1 AWVDGGG
8 GVYTPDAIPIPSWQ
22 QLPGVI
28 TTANKGSTTLRNSPD
43 VSAESNFDFY
53 VCSNQHG
60 CSTGWGG
67 TSFAA
72 PMWAG
77 FMALVNQQAILNGQS
92 PLGFI
97 NPALYNIGVSADYAT
112 AFHDVTSGTNGEP
125 TTAGYDLATGWGS
138 PKGQGFIDTLLGT
151 G

>member
-1 AWVDGGG
+1 YKVNSQFVFPGDDAFVTVVGGTDLQVASPGGPYSSETAWVDGGG

-97 NPALYNIGVSADYAT
+97 NPALYNI
-112 AFHDVTSGTNGEP
+112 
-125 TTAGYDLATGWGS
+125 
-138 PKGQGFIDTLLGT
+138 
-151 G
+151 